1 MFQLSLGTR
10 LRRSP
15 YFEATVADGV
25 TAFSTYNRMLMPT
38 AYGDPMAEYWRIIE
52 GVSMWDVAVERQVE
66 ISGPDAARLAQILT
80 PRNIA
85 RCKVGQGKYV
95 PICNHAGVL
104 INDPILLKLAED
116 RFWFSI
122 ADRDFEDFAAAVAA
136 ERGLNVTVFEPDVA
150 PLAVQ
155 GPKAE
160 DVIANLF
167 GDWTREIRHFWFRET
182 SLDGIPVVLA
192 RSGWSKQGG
201 FEIYLIDPA
210 RGGELWA
217 KVKEAGRPHGIG
229 PGAPNQMERI
239 ESGLL
244 SFGADTDRA
253 TNPFEVRMGAYT
265 TRGLG
270 PEVIGAA
277 ALDRI
282 ATKGPTRH
290 QLGVVLEGA
299 TPLSSNIDWLPVR
312 RENRMIGSVTSSVWS
327 PRMKATIGLAL
338 VASAAAAGDEVMV
351 EGPDGVVAARLCELP
366 FL

>member
-1 MFQLSLGTR
+1 MYQLSLGTR

-52 GVSMWDVAVERQVE
+52 GVSMWDVAVERQIEV
-66 ISGPDAARLAQILT
+66 SGPDAATLAQMLT
-80 PRNIA
+80 PRDLSK
-85 RCKVGQGKYV
+85 CKIGQGKYV
-95 PICNHAGVL
+95 PICDHAGVL

-122 ADRDFEDFAAAVAA
+122 ADRDFEYWAAAVAR
-136 ERGLNVTVFEPDVA
+136 ERGLNVEVCEPDVA

-155 GPKAE
+155 GPKAD
-160 DVIANLF
+160 DVVADLF
-167 GDWTREIRHFWFRET
+167 GDWTRDIRHFWFQET
-182 SLDGIPVVLA
+182 TLDGIPLVLA

-201 FEIYLIDPA
+201 FELYLTDPA
-210 RGGELWA
+210 RGGDLWA
-217 KVKEAGRPHGIG
+217 RVKEAGQPYGIG

-253 TNPFEVRMGAYT
+253 TNPFEVRLGAYT

-270 PEVIGAA
+270 GHVIGAA

-282 ATKGPTRH
+282 ATTGPARH
-290 QLGVVLEGA
+290 QLGVVMEGA
-299 TPLSSNIDWLPVR
+299 DPHPAAIDWLPVLKSNAR
-312 RENRMIGSVTSSVWS
+312 VGSVTSAAWS
-327 PRMKATIGLAL
+327 PRMEANIGIAL
-338 VASAAAAGDEVMV
+338 VSTSAEVGDEVMV
-351 EGPDGVVAARLCELP
+351 HKPDGPVAGRLCELP